1 MQDDVIDIDMGEV
14 PDNLEDTHESLIIQG
29 AIDSLDGTESYAT
42 KYLGGVLVANDM
54 LPVSAVHGN
63 EAVWQ
68 TVKNGFVKSVTYIKN
83 FFKGIWG
90 FFFGK
95 DSDAKDEAENA
106 ELEKEKGVMS
116 KLPAA
121 TELAS
126 SAKDAIRSVADK
138 ATNLGK
144 GIKEKVDAGVAAAK
158 IFAEDKQLKERL
170 DAALEKLVGVTER
183 GVELAKKHG
192 SGIAAVIQFKAA
204 LWALYFREFRGVLSS
219 QVKALAATTQA
230 KIENL
235 EKQIK
240 SAGEEGVENLKEK
253 LASLKEVMKSYT
265 SIQQLKTSFRS
276 FVTGVLDKLKPSA
289 FKKKEA

>member
-14 PDNLEDTHESLIIQG
+14 PENLEDTHESLIIQG
-29 AIDSLDGTESYAT
+29 AIDSLEGTESYAT
-42 KYLGGVLVANDM
+42 KYLGGVLVANDL

-95 DSDAKDEAENA
+95 ESDAKDEAENA
-106 ELEKEKGVMS
+106 ELEKEKSIMS
-116 KLPAA
+116 KLPTA
-121 TELAS
+121 TELAD
-126 SAKDAIRSVADK
+126 SAKDAIRNVADK

-170 DAALEKLVGVTER
+170 DSALEKLVGVTER

-204 LWALYFREFRGVLSS
+204 LWALYFREFRGVLSA

-230 KIENL
+230 KIDNL